1 MRKETIRTS
10 EWVRP
15 AGSFTR
21 VGEHSMEKIMRKN
34 AIWAFSL
41 TVLAA
46 TVVVGC
52 DDADVTVG
60 TDGLGSCTPET
71 TLLAATEAGKLIT
84 FKSTDPGIALS
95 SIAITGLGGA
105 GVAGMDARPADGAIY
120 ILSTDAKLYTVNT
133 ASGVATR
140 VGTSTYPQFA
150 GVGGFNFNPVPDRI
164 RVINQD
170 GTENV
175 RIVPV
180 DIPMPLPAKFAGDI
194 AATDTD
200 LAYAP
205 GDANVGLPF
214 VLRGMAYKANVGGVT
229 TAYVIDATQNVL
241 ATLGGPDG
249 APSPNGGQLFTVG
262 ALGVDVST
270 DVTQQTFEVDGANG
284 VGYFVHEGKV
294 RTLRQVNLV
303 TGVSKACG
311 GTVPVAGGAGQLSIK
326 AMTVVLP

>member
-1 MRKETIRTS
+1 MRFKTLQ
-10 EWVRP
+10 
-15 AGSFTR
+15 
-21 VGEHSMEKIMRKN
+21 
-34 AIWAFSL
+34 AFSL

-52 DDADVTVG
+52 DD
-60 TDGLGSCTPET
+60 TDFNAITEGLGSCVPET
-71 TLLAATEAGKLIT
+71 TLLAATEGGKLIT

-95 SIAITGLGGA
+95 TVTITGLGGA

-120 ILSTDAKLYTVNT
+120 LLSTDAKLYTVNT
-133 ASGVATR
+133 ATGMAMR

-150 GVGGFNFNPVPDRI
+150 GVGGFNFNPVPDLI

-175 RIVPV
+175 RISPV
-180 DIPMPLPAKFAGDI
+180 DAPALVPPRVAGGI
-194 AATDTD
+194 FATDTD

-205 GDANVGLPF
+205 TDVNATLPF
-214 VLRGMAYKANVGGVT
+214 ALRGMAYKAVAGGVT

-241 ATLGGPDG
+241 ATLGGPNG
-249 APSPNGGQLFTVG
+249 MPSPNLGQLFTVG

-270 DVTQQTFEVDGANG
+270 NVTQQTFEIDGVNG
-284 VGYFVHEGKV
+284 VGYFVHEGSV
-294 RTLRQVNLV
+294 RTMRQVNLT
-303 TGVSKACG
+303 TGASKPCG
-311 GTVPVAGGAGQLSIK
+311 GTVPAAGGGQLSIK